1 MRRAAIL
8 LGLLALA
15 AGCGADGEAGCT
27 LIGCG
32 PPSAVVELS
41 GLPNEKTAVRI
52 CADGVC
58 RTFRGRGL
66 TVGAVR
72 LPKGDADHTAVTV
85 EVRSGRRLLLR
96 RSADIPVTE
105 FRPNGPRCEPRCRS
119 ARARL
124 DMRGG
129 RLESA

>member
-15 AGCGADGEAGCT
+15 GCEDEGEAGCT

-41 GLPNEKTAVRI
+41 GLPNEKMTVRI
-52 CADGVC
+52 CADRVC

-72 LPKGDADHTAVTV
+72 LPKGDADQTTVTV